1 MAIPSGSGT
10 EVLKKFKWE
19 ELDNSPEVA
28 IITGVANH
36 IYTVVS
42 MIFTN
47 SRAGT
52 GNLHVKITDSSAANP
67 NFIIKNQPI
76 PADGTFVWNDKFSI
90 VGTDRLYCYMGSAS
104 DDVDVYVTYID
115 QDWTS

>member
-1 MAIPSGSGT
+1 MAIPSGPGT
-10 EVLKKFKWE
+10 EVLKRFKWE

-47 SRAGT
+47 CHSASSS
-52 GNLHVKITDSSAANP
+52 LDVKVTDSSDANP
-67 NFIIKNQPI
+67 CFLVDNHAI
-76 PADGTFVWNDKFSI
+76 PVDGTFVWNDKFSI
-90 VGTDRLYCYMGSAS
+90 VGNEKLKCYTGSAS
-104 DDVDVYVTYID
+104 DDMDVYVTYID
-115 QDWTS
+115 QDWS